1 MNLTTDCLYLKH
13 NLVSQHIS
21 PQNISS
27 CVRAFYIGYVLI
39 AHFAVQILCSKI
51 NLVFDDVHNVY
62 IFVKLLNAFS
72 ACVIIFHH

>member
-1 MNLTTDCLYLKH
+1 MNY
-13 NLVSQHIS
+13 NLVSEHIS

-27 CVRAFYIGYVLI
+27 CVWPFCIGNVVI
-39 AHFAVQILCSKI
+39 PHFAVQILSSKI